1 MNKQYPVQL
10 NVLLDLMITTV
21 SDIQNG
27 FDEYQKQ
34 CFTAR
39 SPEYFCLE
47 LNGECGELANL
58 EKKVWKGKDILHSK
72 FEDEAADVFIALMN
86 YCNARKI
93 DLQKSV
99 SDKLIKIE
107 HLRADL
113 VTKGEEY

>member
-10 NVLLDLMITTV
+10 NILLDLMISTV

-39 SPEYFCLE
+39 SPEFFCLE

-58 EKKVWKGKDILHSK
+58 EKKSWKGRDIVHSK

-86 YCNARKI
+86 YCNARNI
-93 DLQKSV
+93 NLQKAV
-99 SDKLIKIE
+99 SEKLMTIE
-107 HLRADL
+107 NMRAEL
-113 VTKGEEY
+113 AQKGEKY